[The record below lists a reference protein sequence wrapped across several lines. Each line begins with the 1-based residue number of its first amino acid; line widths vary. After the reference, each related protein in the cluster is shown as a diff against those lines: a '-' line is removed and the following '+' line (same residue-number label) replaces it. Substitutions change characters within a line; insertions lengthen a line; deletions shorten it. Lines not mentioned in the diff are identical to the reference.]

1 MKNACGG
8 AAKMMRFSGKTV
20 YKGIQMG
27 PVLVLKG
34 NDSQVKRDKIQ
45 DADAEVERVGHAV
58 EKRSS
63 S

>member
-1 MKNACGG
+1 MNIACGG
-8 AAKMMRFSGKTV
+8 VTKMIRFSGKTV

-45 DADAEVERVGHAV
+45 DADAEIERVGLAV
-58 EKRSS
+58 SLSR
-63 S
+63 

>member
-1 MKNACGG
+1 MNNACGG
-8 AAKMMRFSGKTV
+8 VTKMMRFSGKTV

-45 DADAEVERVGHAV
+45 DADAEV
-58 EKRSS
+58 
-63 S
+63 